1 MEKQINNYNRKME
14 YDKFF
19 VNTNE
24 MRDIDTGQSMKELNK
39 EVNYGTEKIKLVLQ
53 FPDTEQDSDLIKKEV
68 KAILITELQEQI
80 KNFIQ

>member
-1 MEKQINNYNRKME
+1 ME

>member
-1 MEKQINNYNRKME
+1 MEKQINIYNRKME

-19 VNTNE
+19 INTNE